1 MIIALMPVRNA
12 GWVVNY
18 SLRAALQWA
27 DAVCVL
33 VHASQ
38 DDTASIVDRIR
49 VETKRVNVIIEPDPT
64 WNEAFFRQRLLDAA
78 RRMGGTHMATVDAD
92 EIMAAPLVF
101 KVRGMILRLAPEQ
114 LLELPWIDLW
124 RGLDRY
130 RADKCSTAPFAFG
143 DAPHFRWRAA
153 MDGYQ
158 LHMRNPWP
166 STWKSRQVDPR
177 NGGMLHLQ
185 RAVWRRAEARQTL
198 YKMNEVLNWPNRR
211 KGGIAAIE
219 ARHERSIDEQGAT
232 MEAVPEEWWAHGLD
246 RGMIDLKAEPWE
258 VGEVKRLLA
267 EHGRERFE
275 GISLRGI

>member
-1 MIIALMPVRNA
+1 MPVRNA
-12 GWVVNY
+12 GWVINY
-18 SLRAALQWA
+18 SLRAALKWA

-33 VHASQ
+33 VHASK

-49 VETKRVNVIIEPDPT
+49 VETKRVNVIIEPDPV
-64 WNEAFFRQRLLDAA
+64 WNEAFFRQRLLAA
-78 RRMGGTHMATVDAD
+78 GRRMGGTHFATVDAD
-92 EIMAAPLVF
+92 EILAAPLVL
-101 KVRGMILRLAPEQ
+101 KVRGMIEHLEPEQ

-143 DAPHFRWRAA
+143 DGTQLRWRAA
-153 MDGYQ
+153 WDGYQ

-166 STWKSRQVDPR
+166 TVWKGRQVDSR
-177 NGGMLHLQ
+177 SGGMMHLQ

-198 YKMNEVLNWPNRR
+198 YKMNEALNWPNRR

-219 ARHERSIDEQGAT
+219 ARHERSIDEQGAV
-232 MEAVPEEWWAHGLD
+232 MAEIPKEWWGHGLD
-246 RGMIDLKAEPWE
+246 RSMIDLEEEPWE
-258 VGEVKRLLA
+258 VGEVRRLLV

-275 GISLRGI
+275 GISLHGIDA